1 MKSSDRNLR
10 TTLITTAVFTAG
22 LVWLLRFQWQWDFHW
37 LWFVFLAAVF
47 AGSLLR
53 NLNRADVEESQDDK
67 PRDHGAHLNP

>member
-22 LVWLLRFQWQWDFHW
+22 LVWLLRLHWQWDFHW

-53 NLNRADVEESQDDK
+53 NLNRDYADKARADR